1 MNEYKKYKILI
12 VDDDK
17 FLLDMYATKF
27 TKSNFE
33 VVAAMGSVDG
43 IDKLKNG
50 FVPDV
55 IITDVLMPSMN
66 GFEFI
71 ENIQKNKLAENS
83 KIVILSNKGEKQD
96 IDRGVALG
104 ISGYIIKASL
114 IPSEV
119 VEEVNKILEG

>member
-1 MNEYKKYKILI
+1 MVENKRYKILI

-27 TKSNFE
+27 TSSGFE
-33 VVAAMGSVDG
+33 VVAAMGSMDG
-43 IDKLKNG
+43 LDKLKGG

-55 IITDVLMPSMN
+55 IITDVLMPAMD

-71 ENIQKNKLAENS
+71 ENIKKNKLAENS

-96 IDRGVALG
+96 IDKGVALG
-104 ISGYIIKASL
+104 VEGYIIKASL

-119 VEEVNKILEG
+119 VEEINNILK